1 MNHEQLESDL
11 HYVREVV
18 KRSDATKSPP
28 SIYYFWAAVSLLGFA
43 TVDYLPQYTGMF
55 WTIAGPGGWIISALL
70 ARAWYRKN
78 GEINRAMG
86 ARYGMHWAGLLGA
99 IFLLMFGAAQGA
111 WDMDT
116 GAHLILLIL
125 SLTYFFA
132 GLHLDRAL
140 LWVSLIMAI
149 GYLALFFLPGPVW
162 TFTGAAVAIGLAL
175 TPYLERRSSGDGE

>member
-1 MNHEQLESDL
+1 MDHEQLESDL
-11 HYVREVV
+11 NYISEVV
-18 KRSDATKSPP
+18 KRSDTPRSPP

-43 TVDYLPQYTGMF
+43 IVDYSPQYAGMF
-55 WTIAGPGGWIISALL
+55 WMIAGPGGWIISALL
-70 ARAWYRKN
+70 ARAWCRKN

-86 ARYGMHWAGLLGA
+86 VRYGMHWAGLLGA
-99 IFLLMFGAAQGA
+99 IFLLIFGAVQGA

-116 GAHLILLIL
+116 GAHLIMLIL

-140 LWVSLIMAI
+140 LWVSLITAV

-162 TFTGAAVAIGLAL
+162 TFTGIAVAIGLIL
-175 TPYLERRSSGDGE
+175 TPFLERRSSDDGE